1 MVSDGPAGP
10 VHLGTS
16 AVAPARS
23 EGGTVWRGALA
34 LLLYLR
40 PEQLQQKLSDLW
52 TTACRQEEKE
62 LDLAS
67 ALSLSNVSSDV
78 QQRMQSE
85 LPPTTPRCLRR
96 GTSSGSACPS
106 AESANNWRTDA
117 RPLPNLRLSERGCSI
132 PVDNLLFGKVPTL
145 EENE

>member
-10 VHLGTS
+10 VHLGRHPS
-16 AVAPARS
+16 RLLEVKAARCG
-23 EGGTVWRGALA
+23 EEVPA

-67 ALSLSNVSSDV
+67 ALSLSNVSSV

-85 LPPTTPRCLRR
+85 LPDNPSMFAAGHFRLCMSGAEVPTTGEQTRVLCPIF
-96 GTSSGSACPS
+96 GSV
-106 AESANNWRTDA
+106 
-117 RPLPNLRLSERGCSI
+117 SEGAPYR
-132 PVDNLLFGKVPTL
+132 
-145 EENE
+145 